1 MRIIV
6 SDTVDGE
13 VYIEFEKNLA
23 KEEDVTFKEVYARL
37 MVALESIIEIILRE
51 APVTDKT
58 AYREHMY
65 DIIDDGFANLLKKV
79 FPEIDVGKFDL
90 TAAAVVYAQDQI
102 IQKAEKEGKT
112 YEQMLDEYEAIA
124 DRYIQEK
131 RLN

>member
-23 KEEDVTFKEVYARL
+23 KEEDVTFKEVYSRI